1 MKIITY
7 IAPDGDA
14 QSVTWGGYDFVSGV
28 PVEVENPHIIAKAHG
43 NPCFTVDEAE
53 PAAEAAAGEAETGG
67 EKPRRGRPP
76 KVARPAGEAETG
88 A

>member
-14 QSVTWGGYDFVSGV
+14 QAVTWGGYDFVSGV

-43 NPCFTVDEAE
+43 NPCFTVDDAG
-53 PAAEAAAGEAETGG
+53 AAAGEAETGG

-76 KVARPAGEAETG
+76 KVAQPAGEAETG